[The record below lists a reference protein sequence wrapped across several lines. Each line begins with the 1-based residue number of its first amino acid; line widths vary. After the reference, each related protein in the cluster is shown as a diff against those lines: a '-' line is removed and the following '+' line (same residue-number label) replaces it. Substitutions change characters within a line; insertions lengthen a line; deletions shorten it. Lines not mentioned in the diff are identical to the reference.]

1 MLPVVKRE
9 TIQTLY
15 RDFRKDKLSFGR
27 EKWCKM
33 ALDNEKLFLAISDA
47 SNKMQSDGSAE
58 RFLRGAFFVY
68 ALLDAQV
75 EIDNLEENWGNS

>member
-9 TIQTLY
+9 TIQTVF

-47 SNKMQSDGSAE
+47 SSKMDSDTNAE

-75 EIDNLEENWGNS
+75 EIDDMEENWGIS